1 MVTWRMAFRDGNK
14 GPSLWPECHR
24 LGVAA
29 IEYTPLDSVD
39 LSKHKEGEP
48 KALWAKLAP
57 TQKSS
62 LRRLAYE
69 MKSGDVIYVKEGPKI
84 VGKGVVTGSYTFD
97 SESQIVASNGVPW
110 EHQVPVSWTPHF
122 PELNVRVGG
131 AQRLTV
137 QRLRSTD
144 VELIESAAWNAGG
157 RSQVDLATDL
167 SDIDSRA
174 IDSTTRAALVDARL
188 GQGAF
193 RLGVL
198 RLWNSCCCVTGSTTL
213 DAIRAS
219 HIKPW
224 RNSTDNERL
233 DSNNGLPLV
242 ATLDALFDAGLISF
256 HETSGKML
264 VSSLLKPPER
274 SILGVVGKSL
284 VQKPSK
290 TTAKYLLH
298 HRKRVYRP

>member
-1 MVTWRMAFRDGNK
+1 MVTWRMAFRDGNQ
-14 GPSLWPECHR
+14 GPSLWPECQR

-29 IEYTPLDSVD
+29 IEYAPLDNVD

-48 KALWAKLAP
+48 KALWAQLAP
-57 TQKSS
+57 AQNSS
-62 LRRLAYE
+62 LRCLAYK
-69 MKSGDVIYVKEGPKI
+69 MKPGDVIYVKEGPKI
-84 VGKGVVTGSYTFD
+84 VGKGVVTGPYAFD
-97 SESQIVASNGVPW
+97 SESRIVGSDGVPW
-110 EHQVPVSWTPHF
+110 EHQVLVNWMPNF
-122 PELNVRVGG
+122 PEANVRVG
-131 AQRLTV
+131 AEQFTV
-137 QRLRSTD
+137 KQLRPTD
-144 VELIESAAWNAGG
+144 VELIESAAGNAGR
-157 RSQVDLATDL
+157 RSQANLATDL
-167 SDIDSRA
+167 SDLNSRT
-174 IDSTTRAALVDARL
+174 IDSTTRTALVQARL
-188 GQGAF
+188 GMGAF
-193 RLGVL
+193 RLDVL
-198 RLWNSCCCVTGSTTL
+198 RLWNSCCCVTGSSTL

-224 RNSTDNERL
+224 RDSTDSERL

-256 HETSGKML
+256 HEASGKML
-264 VSSLLKPPER
+264 VSPLLKPPER